1 MIFLQ
6 LQDIKSLEV
15 YTAEYMVDNAQLCFL
30 GKAELYNPAIFTFM
44 WFWHLPPPLK
54 KWHLC
59 FVYKLQ
65 CTIY

>member
-44 WFWHLPPPLK
+44 WFWHLPPP
-54 KWHLC
+54 
-59 FVYKLQ
+59 
-65 CTIY
+65 

>member
-44 WFWHLPPPLK
+44 WFWHLPPPPK
-54 KWHLC
+54 KMTPLLC
-59 FVYKLQ
+59 L
-65 CTIY
+65 